1 MWDSNRDLKLMP
13 SEIPGK
19 EKTWDWKIF
28 EEMMAKRFLNLAN
41 NKERQQ
47 QANKQNQNPWMY
59 NKKWIE
65 LKGKPEEIHVNTHQ
79 SQIFKS

>member
-1 MWDSNRDLKLMP
+1 
-13 SEIPGK
+13 
-19 EKTWDWKIF
+19 
-28 EEMMAKRFLNLAN
+28 MAKRFLNLAN